1 MEYITLKEAINMTVY
16 SLDWLYKR
24 THDKDFPK
32 TKKLLMGGNYSSKKM
47 IG

>member
-24 THDKDFPK
+24 THDK
-32 TKKLLMGGNYSSKKM
+32 M